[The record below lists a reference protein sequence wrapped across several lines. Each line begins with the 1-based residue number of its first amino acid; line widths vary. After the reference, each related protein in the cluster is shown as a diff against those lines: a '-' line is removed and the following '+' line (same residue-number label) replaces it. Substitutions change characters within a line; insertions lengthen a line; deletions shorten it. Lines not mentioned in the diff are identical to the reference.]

1 MKLCVGC
8 HRSASRGL
16 SPGRPAKSELRLQ
29 FTPRNRRTQFRRE
42 AQGAGGEACGSVVE
56 FLHAM
61 RIFVLG
67 TGATGSLLAQLLERQ
82 GHTVWCGDRDP
93 ERARR
98 FLGKKSLIPVAQVNA
113 RNLRGI
119 IRAARNA
126 QLIVN
131 ASASVFNQIVMRAAL
146 HLRAHYLDLSSHLTQ
161 NPFKSEQFAFA
172 KRFTEKNRLALINTG
187 AAPGLTNLLVKRAA
201 ETLDEITSVRIRLY
215 ESTESDDPISQWSPE
230 VSFDEA
236 ISNPRVYRHGR
247 FRMEKRFAEL
257 EKFRFP
263 EPIGAANVVLAAQ
276 DEVATLPY
284 FIPMRNM
291 DVKIGGNEFDR
302 LRRWYKQGKL
312 SKSRGIPRQRFPQTS
327 SPRAIAKLIRQGV
340 LQNAR
345 FAAAVL
351 VEGVKIGKKE
361 DQQLLIRSDCTFPT
375 LYQIRQ
381 QGRFTTPVAYATAHV
396 SALFIKNWPRDLAGV
411 LAPEQL
417 AVGTRRAI
425 IAGIRKHSVRVTHRT
440 TVLKTPDSDAE

>member
-1 MKLCVGC
+1 
-8 HRSASRGL
+8 
-16 SPGRPAKSELRLQ
+16 
-29 FTPRNRRTQFRRE
+29 
-42 AQGAGGEACGSVVE
+42 
-56 FLHAM
+56 M

-67 TGATGSLLAQLLERQ
+67 AGATGSLLAQLLERQ

-93 ERARR
+93 QRARR
-98 FLGKKSLIPVAQVNA
+98 FLGQKSTIAITEVNA

-119 IRAARNA
+119 IRAARGC

-146 HLRAHYLDLSSHLTQ
+146 HLRAHYLDLSSHLTR
-161 NPFKSEQFAFA
+161 NPFRAEQFSYA
-172 KRFTEKNRLALINTG
+172 KRFAAKNRRAIINTG

-201 ETLDEITSVRIRLY
+201 EMLDEVESVHIRLY
-215 ESTESDDPISQWSPE
+215 ESSESDDPISQWSPE

-236 ISNPRVYRHGR
+236 ISNPRVYRNGR
-247 FRMEKRFAEL
+247 FLMEKRFAEL
-257 EKFRFP
+257 EKFRFVD
-263 EPIGAANVVLAAQ
+263 PIGNANVVLAAQ

-284 FIPMRNM
+284 AIPMRNM

-312 SKSRGIPRQRFPQTS
+312 SKSRGIPKQKFPQTS
-327 SPRAIAKLIRQGV
+327 SPRMIAKLIRQGI

-351 VEGVKIGKKE
+351 VRGVKRGAKE
-361 DQQLLIRSDCTFPT
+361 DQTLLIRSDCTFPT

-396 SALFIKNWPRDLAGV
+396 AALFIKFFPRELTGV
-411 LAPEQL
+411 FAPEML
-417 AVGTRRAI
+417 PLETRRAI
-425 IAGIRKHSVRVTHRT
+425 LAGIRNHNIRITHKT
-440 TVLKTPDSDAE
+440 TVLRHNSDDEEES

>member
-1 MKLCVGC
+1 
-8 HRSASRGL
+8 
-16 SPGRPAKSELRLQ
+16 
-29 FTPRNRRTQFRRE
+29 
-42 AQGAGGEACGSVVE
+42 
-56 FLHAM
+56 M

-67 TGATGSLLAQLLERQ
+67 AGATGSLLAELLQRQ

-93 ERARR
+93 VRGRR
-98 FLGKKSLIPVAQVNA
+98 FLGEKSPIPIAEVNA

-119 IRAARNA
+119 VRAAQDC

-146 HLRAHYLDLSSHLTQ
+146 RLRAHYVDLSSHLTR
-161 NPFKSEQFAFA
+161 NPFKAEQFTYT
-172 KRFTEKNRLALINTG
+172 KRFEEKNRAALINAG

-201 ETLDEITSVRIRLY
+201 EMLDEVHSVQIRLY

-236 ISNPRVYRHGR
+236 ISSPRVYRHKKYLLA
-247 FRMEKRFAEL
+247 KRFSEL

-284 FIPMRNM
+284 NIPMSDM

-312 SKSRGIPRQRFPQTS
+312 SKSRGIVRHRFPQTS
-327 SPRAIAKLIRQGV
+327 SPRKIASLIRRGI
-340 LQNAR
+340 LQNAQ
-345 FAAAVL
+345 FAASVL
-351 VEGVKIGKKE
+351 VRGMNH
-361 DQQLLIRSDCTFPT
+361 
-375 LYQIRQ
+375 
-381 QGRFTTPVAYATAHV
+381 A
-396 SALFIKNWPRDLAGV
+396 
-411 LAPEQL
+411 
-417 AVGTRRAI
+417 
-425 IAGIRKHSVRVTHRT
+425 
-440 TVLKTPDSDAE
+440 

>member
-1 MKLCVGC
+1 
-8 HRSASRGL
+8 
-16 SPGRPAKSELRLQ
+16 
-29 FTPRNRRTQFRRE
+29 
-42 AQGAGGEACGSVVE
+42 
-56 FLHAM
+56 M

-67 TGATGSLLAQLLERQ
+67 AGATGSLLAELLQRQ

-93 ERARR
+93 ARARR
-98 FLGKKSLIPVAQVNA
+98 FLGKRSTIAVTEVNA

-119 IRAARNA
+119 VRAARGC

-146 HLRAHYLDLSSHLTQ
+146 RLRSHYVDLSSHLTR
-161 NPFKSEQFAFA
+161 NPFKAEQFSFA
-172 KRFTEKNRLALINTG
+172 KRFAEKNRTALINAG

-201 ETLDEITSVRIRLY
+201 EMFDEVHSVHIRLY

-236 ISNPRVYRHGR
+236 ISHPRVYRHGR

-263 EPIGAANVVLAAQ
+263 EPIGNANVVLAAQ

-284 FIPMRNM
+284 SIPMKNM
-291 DVKIGGNEFDR
+291 EVKIGGNEFDR

-312 SKSRGIPRQRFPQTS
+312 SKSRGIVRHRFPDTS
-327 SPRAIAKLIRQGV
+327 TPRKIARLIRQGV

-345 FAAAVL
+345 FSAAIL
-351 VEGVKIGKKE
+351 VYGVNHGPKE
-361 DQQLLIRSDCTFPT
+361 DEHLLIRSDAIFPT

-381 QGRFTTPVAYATAHV
+381 QGRFSTPVAYATAHV
-396 SALFIKNWPRDLAGV
+396 AALFIKYFRREEPGV
-411 LAPEQL
+411 YAPETL
-417 AVGTRRAI
+417 PAEVRRAV
-425 IAGIRKHSVRVTHRT
+425 IAGIRNHGVKITHKMTVIKHAGDQEDD
-440 TVLKTPDSDAE
+440 L

>member
-1 MKLCVGC
+1 
-8 HRSASRGL
+8 
-16 SPGRPAKSELRLQ
+16 
-29 FTPRNRRTQFRRE
+29 
-42 AQGAGGEACGSVVE
+42 
-56 FLHAM
+56 M

-67 TGATGSLLAQLLERQ
+67 AGATGSLLAQLLERQ

-98 FLGKKSLIPVAQVNA
+98 FLGKRSTIPVTEVNA

-119 IRAARNA
+119 VRAARGC

-146 HLRAHYLDLSSHLTQ
+146 RLRAHYLDLSSHLTR
-161 NPFKSEQFAFA
+161 NPFKAEQLAYA
-172 KRFTEKNRLALINTG
+172 RRFEEKNRTAVINAG
-187 AAPGLTNLLVKRAA
+187 AAPGLTNLLVQRAA
-201 ETLDEITSVRIRLY
+201 EMLDEVANVQIRLY

-236 ISNPRVYRHGR
+236 ISSPRVYRNGR

-263 EPIGAANVVLAAQ
+263 DPIGSANVVLAAQ

-284 FIPMRNM
+284 SIPIQNM

-312 SKSRGIPRQRFPQTS
+312 SKSRGIVRQRFPQTS
-327 SPRAIAKLIRQGV
+327 SPRMIAKLIRHGV

-351 VEGVKIGKKE
+351 VQGVKRGKKDDE
-361 DQQLLIRSDCTFPT
+361 RRIIRTDCTFPT

-381 QGRFTTPVAYATAHV
+381 QGRFATPVAYATAHV
-396 SALFIKNWPRDLAGV
+396 AALFIKFFPKGLPGV
-411 LAPEQL
+411 FAPESLPVQ
-417 AVGTRRAI
+417 TRRAI
-425 IAGIRKHSVRVTHRT
+425 IAGIRVHSVRITHKT
-440 TVLKTPDSDAE
+440 TIVKPTEDSDDEI